1 MKNEGAKQAD
11 SEQAQREAEAVI
23 GNPTSGGQLANLPR
37 RIYLTYSYNG
47 ARSVLFRALT
57 FPLRFTPLGRLVM
70 NDREARVRRSA
81 AIAWY
86 RRHGKP
92 VTVVIP
98 SYRDAEHVAR
108 LVRSIRRTTPRRRVR
123 IIVCDDASG
132 PEHAAALERIRGVQV
147 VTGERNEGF
156 AANVNR
162 GIRAS
167 DPSHDVVILNSD
179 TVARRGWLAALQLG
193 STREPRAG
201 IVGGKL
207 LYPDGRIQFAG
218 TIRNPG
224 APEWF
229 DHRFRFKP
237 ANLGAANVVQ
247 PVLAVTG
254 ACMYIKR
261 AVIEQVGLLDEAYP
275 MAYEDVDYCLRA
287 WQAGWRVLLWPDAEL
302 THFES
307 VTRGTEVRGRER
319 ASQRVFWERWSDFF
333 DARDVSGPGG
343 SLRVIYATQD
353 CGVGGGHRVVFE
365 QINRLR
371 ERGHDVELWTLKGP
385 PDWFDLGA
393 RCGCSRITRSCETRS
408 QLSPRS
414 RSPPGGRP
422 RGQYGRRASCT
433 GFPCTSR
440 RTSRRATTATAKL
453 CATACWRP
461 TLQPTDT

>member
-1 MKNEGAKQAD
+1 
-11 SEQAQREAEAVI
+11 
-23 GNPTSGGQLANLPR
+23 
-37 RIYLTYSYNG
+37 
-47 ARSVLFRALT
+47 
-57 FPLRFTPLGRLVM
+57 M
-70 NDREARVRRSA
+70 NDREAKLRRSA
-81 AIAWY
+81 AIEWY

-92 VTVVIP
+92 VTMVIP

-108 LVRSIRRTTPRRRVR
+108 LVRSIRRTTPRGRAR

-167 DPSHDVVILNSD
+167 DPSHDVVIVNSD

-193 STREPRAG
+193 SSRESRAG

-237 ANLGAANVVQ
+237 ANWGAANVVQ

-261 AVIEQVGLLDEAYP
+261 AVIERGRPARRGISDGLRRRRLLPARVAGRLARAALARCRAHPFRVGDAGHRGS
-275 MAYEDVDYCLRA
+275 RA
-287 WQAGWRVLLWPDAEL
+287 RAGLAARVLGAVERVL
-302 THFES
+302 
-307 VTRGTEVRGRER
+307 RREG
-319 ASQRVFWERWSDFF
+319 AC
-333 DARDVSGPGG
+333 AGP
-343 SLRVIYATQD
+343 A
-353 CGVGGGHRVVFE
+353 
-365 QINRLR
+365 
-371 ERGHDVELWTLKGP
+371 
-385 PDWFDLGA
+385 A
-393 RCGCSRITRSCETRS
+393 RC
-408 QLSPRS
+408 
-414 RSPPGGRP
+414 
-422 RGQYGRRASCT
+422 A
-433 GFPCTSR
+433 
-440 RTSRRATTATAKL
+440 
-453 CATACWRP
+453 
-461 TLQPTDT
+461 